1 MKVGFNLLL
10 WTAHVERR
18 HEPLLGQLRELG
30 YDGVEVPVMRGEV
43 AHYAALGRAVRDA
56 GLACTC
62 STAMPGPQA
71 DPIAADP
78 AARRAGLDHLRWCID
93 SAAALGATLLCGPTY
108 QALGRFTGCGPTAQE
123 RAWAVDAHRAA
134 ADHAAAAGVTLATE
148 FLNRFECYF
157 LNTVEAAAE
166 HARAVGRPNFG
177 VLYDTFHA
185 NIEESDPV
193 GALARHLGAVRHVH
207 LAENHRGTPG
217 TGHVDFAGT
226 IAALRAGGYDGWV
239 VVEAF
244 GRALP
249 ELAAATCIWRD
260 LFPDPDSVP
269 AGAIRLIRS
278 LLAG

>member
-10 WTAHVERR
+10 WTAHVERE
-18 HEPLLGQLRELG
+18 HEPLFGRLRELG
-30 YDGVEVPVMRGEV
+30 YDGVEVPVMRGDV
-43 AHYAALGRAVRDA
+43 ARYAALGRAIRDA

-62 STAMPGPQA
+62 STAMPGPHA
-71 DPIAADP
+71 DPIAAD
-78 AARRAGLDHLRWCID
+78 ATVRRAGRDHLRWCID
-93 SAAALGATLLCGPTY
+93 SAAALGAGVLCGPTY
-108 QALGRFTGCGPTAQE
+108 QALGRFTGTGPTE
-123 RAWAVDAHRAA
+123 REQAWAIEAHRAA
-134 ADHAAAAGVTLATE
+134 ADHAAAAGVVVATE

-157 LNTVEAAAE
+157 LNTLEAAAA
-166 HARAVGRPNFG
+166 HARAVDRPAFG
-177 VLYDTFHA
+177 VHYDTFHA

-193 GALARHLGAVRHVH
+193 GALARHVDAVRHVH

-226 IAALRAGGYDGWV
+226 LAALRAGGYDGWV

-260 LFPDPDSVP
+260 LFPDRDAVP
-269 AGAIRLIRS
+269 ADAIRLIRR